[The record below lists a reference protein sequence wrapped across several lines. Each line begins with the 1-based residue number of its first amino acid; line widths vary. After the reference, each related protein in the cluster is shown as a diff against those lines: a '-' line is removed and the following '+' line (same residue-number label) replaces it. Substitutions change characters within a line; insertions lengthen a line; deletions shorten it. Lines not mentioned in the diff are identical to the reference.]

1 MFYGGYL
8 RNGIKVILCLLL
20 VALLTVIAQL
30 IYPNY
35 PYSLMASGV
44 MIPIAFSFLA
54 IFKGL
59 FYLFLR
65 KFHIKYALVCGPKKE
80 ADAIAKKVLFDDT
93 RFTQL
98 KYVIYD
104 TNDDLSC
111 LYTYIDE
118 VDSVYLTEKL
128 SPETKNLII
137 SYCFKTQKPYFLVPK
152 LYELALNSSAISQ
165 VSDTLVFSIKGL
177 GLSVEQRVIKRI
189 FDLVVSLPL
198 AIILLPF
205 MLIIA
210 LIIKLYDGGPVF
222 FKQKRMTRFNKPF
235 ILYKFRSMIPDA
247 ERLTGAVQASKNDNR
262 ITPFGK
268 LLRATRLDEL
278 PQLIN
283 VIKGEMSLVGPR
295 ALRVEE
301 IEEFAKKDA
310 EFVYRLNVK
319 AGVTGY
325 AQIMGRYYTH
335 FRDKLHFDVFY
346 IINYSF
352 FNDLVIILQTVRS
365 IFDPKSSEGLSQKL
379 SLAESLD
386 QFGLKLVD
394 SKNDHIK
401 LIEKK

>member
-1 MFYGGYL
+1 
-8 RNGIKVILCLLL
+8 
-20 VALLTVIAQL
+20 
-30 IYPNY
+30 
-35 PYSLMASGV
+35 
-44 MIPIAFSFLA
+44 
-54 IFKGL
+54 
-59 FYLFLR
+59 
-65 KFHIKYALVCGPKKE
+65 
-80 ADAIAKKVLFDDT
+80 
-93 RFTQL
+93 
-98 KYVIYD
+98 
-104 TNDDLSC
+104 
-111 LYTYIDE
+111 
-118 VDSVYLTEKL
+118 
-128 SPETKNLII
+128 
-137 SYCFKTQKPYFLVPK
+137 
-152 LYELALNSSAISQ
+152 
-165 VSDTLVFSIKGL
+165 
-177 GLSVEQRVIKRI
+177 
-189 FDLVVSLPL
+189 
-198 AIILLPF
+198 
-205 MLIIA
+205 
-210 LIIKLYDGGPVF
+210 
-222 FKQKRMTRFNKPF
+222 
-235 ILYKFRSMIPDA
+235 MIPDA

-335 FRDKLHFDVFY
+335 FRDKLHFDIFY

-352 FNDLVIILQTVRS
+352 FNDLVIILQTIRS